1 MNSNHR
7 SRSFNVFLCYS
18 EDETGADVRYYSTLD
33 QFDTLLACLDEHGAE
48 KLLAY
53 RLQKRYHD
61 IARCMQITADLS
73 STLADLPSN
82 DEENEQNLSMFTDG
96 LTPGYLEESIV
107 KSSDYEQFIERIKL
121 RIKPKEDLTEM
132 PGQIDGIVDEDNEG
146 KETKS
151 SVKKREFFVHSTNNY
166 AYSSKFNGQN
176 HYTNDFSQSNG
187 RSI

>member
-1 MNSNHR
+1 M
-7 SRSFNVFLCYS
+7 
-18 EDETGADVRYYSTLD
+18 
-33 QFDTLLACLDEHGAE
+33 DEHGAE

-82 DEENEQNLSMFTDG
+82 DEENEQIFTDG

-107 KSSDYEQFIERIKL
+107 KSSDYEQLIEQMKL

-132 PGQIDGIVDEDNEG
+132 PGQIDGIVDEDDEG

-166 AYSSKFNGQN
+166 TYSPVSRSRKQM
-176 HYTNDFSQSNG
+176 SNC
-187 RSI
+187 SLFVFV

>member
-1 MNSNHR
+1 MVCLS
-7 SRSFNVFLCYS
+7 SFIRVSSFRCILFDVCLSYR

-61 IARCMQITADLS
+61 IARCMQITVDLS
-73 STLADLPSN
+73 STLVDLPSN

-96 LTPGYLEESIV
+96 LTPGYFDELIV
-107 KSSDYEQFIERIKL
+107 KSSDYEHFIEQMKL
-121 RIKPKEDLTEM
+121 RIKAKKNLTEM
-132 PGQIDGIVDEDNEG
+132 SGQIDGIVDEDNEG

-166 AYSSKFNGQN
+166 SYSSV
-176 HYTNDFSQSNG
+176 S
-187 RSI
+187 